1 MKGNRFSDTIKEY
14 VRKLTD
20 DDLRFLNVR
29 LSQRIGS
36 DVAEAIELLEH
47 NAEVDHWL
55 CLSKNANDFYDMID
69 AVDAVVQSEA
79 KRRFTLHEAKKERAI
94 KE

>member
-20 DDLRFLNVR
+20 DDLRFLHMR

-36 DVAEAIELLEH
+36 DLAEAIDLLQR

-55 CLSKNANDFYDMID
+55 SLSKSATDFYDMID
-69 AVDAVVQSEA
+69 AVDVAVQNEV
-79 KRRFTLHEAKKERAI
+79 KRRFTLYEAKKERA